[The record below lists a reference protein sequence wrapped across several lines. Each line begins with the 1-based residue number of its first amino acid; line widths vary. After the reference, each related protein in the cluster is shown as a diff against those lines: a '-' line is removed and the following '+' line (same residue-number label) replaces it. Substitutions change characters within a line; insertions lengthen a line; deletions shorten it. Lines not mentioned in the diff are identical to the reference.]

1 LEKIE
6 LMKFRVI
13 SFVAAVFVVLCA
25 TTAVSH
31 TVDDPQ
37 NKIKSTVDTAIQPVM
52 AKYGIPGMAV
62 GLIVAG
68 KPCVFNYGVAST
80 ESRHP
85 VARDTLFELGSVT
98 KTFTATLASYA
109 QVNGYLSLS
118 DKTGKYL
125 PSLQKSKF
133 GDVTLLN
140 LGTHTPGGLP
150 LQVPDSIRNNDQLMH
165 YFKEW
170 RPTYALGT
178 YRTYNNPGI
187 GTLGLITAKSMGQ
200 DFTALMEERLFPA
213 LGMKSSYIN
222 VPSARMAD
230 YAQGYTKEDAPVRMT
245 TGVLSSEAYSIKTTA
260 ADMTRFMEANM
271 NLIGLDQK
279 LQRAITDT
287 HTGYFKAG
295 VMTQDLIWEQY
306 PYPVA
311 LKTLLEGNSSAMILN
326 ATPVTEMNPPQEPR
340 EDVWINKTGSTNGFG
355 AYIAFVPQKRLG
367 IVILANKNFPID
379 ERVTAA
385 YKILTSLDTGEQ

>member
-1 LEKIE
+1 MKIRAKS
-6 LMKFRVI
+6 L
-13 SFVAAVFVVLCA
+13 VALLFAIYA

-31 TVDDPQ
+31 TADDPQ
-37 NKIKSTVDTAIQPVM
+37 SKIKSAVDTAIQSVM
-52 AKYGIPGMAV
+52 AKDDIPGMAV
-62 GLIVAG
+62 GITVAG
-68 KPCVFNYGVAST
+68 KPYVFCYGMAST
-80 ESRHP
+80 EP
-85 VARDTLFELGSVT
+85 VTRDTLFEIGSVT

-109 QVNGYLSLS
+109 QVSGYLSLS
-118 DKTGKYL
+118 DKTSKYL
-125 PSLQKSKF
+125 PSLLESKF
-133 GDVTLLN
+133 GGLTLLN

-150 LQVPDSIRNNDQLMH
+150 LQVPDGIRSNDELMQ

-170 RPTYALGT
+170 RPTYAPGT

-222 VPSARMAD
+222 IPSARMPD

-245 TGVLSSEAYSIKTTA
+245 TGVLSSEAYGIKTTA
-260 ADMTRFMEANM
+260 ADMTHFVEANM
-271 NLIGLDQK
+271 NLIRLDQK

-311 LKTLLEGNSSAMILN
+311 LKTLLEGNSLAMIFD
-326 ATPVTEMNPPQEPR
+326 ATPVTEINPPQEPR

-355 AYIAFVPQKRLG
+355 AYVAFVPQKRLG
-367 IVILANKNFPID
+367 IVVLANKNFPID
-379 ERVTAA
+379 DRVRAA
-385 YKILTSLDTGEQ
+385 YKILTSLDTGEK